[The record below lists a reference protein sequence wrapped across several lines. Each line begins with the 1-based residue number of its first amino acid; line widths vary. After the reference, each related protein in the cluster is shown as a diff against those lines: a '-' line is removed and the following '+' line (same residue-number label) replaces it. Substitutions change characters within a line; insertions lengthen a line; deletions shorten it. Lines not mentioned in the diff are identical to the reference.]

1 MNLREVKRLD
11 LYPALDEIQKA
22 FKEQYN
28 FSHLHDTDS
37 STYGK
42 YQRELCF
49 VFNHSNS
56 DLRNLSNKLQDEFN
70 KLHCGYAR
78 VDIKDF
84 PENYPELIKDYLGA
98 DVVAYYIST
107 ERLNDLPIND
117 DLRLARF
124 IIKNKEN
131 ILTLIKGSKNEI

>member
-1 MNLREVKRLD
+1 MNLRKVKRLD

-22 FKEQYN
+22 FKDQYN
-28 FSHLHDTDS
+28 FTHLHDTVSD
-37 STYGK
+37 TYGK

-49 VFNHSNS
+49 VYNNSNS
-56 DLRNLSNKLQDEFN
+56 DLRNLSNMLQDEFH

-78 VDIKDF
+78 VVIKDF
-84 PENYPELIKDYLGA
+84 PENYPESIKDYLGA
-98 DVVAYYIST
+98 EVVAYYIST

-124 IIKNKEN
+124 IIKNKDY
-131 ILTLIKGSKNEI
+131 ILKLIKGDK